1 MGDWR
6 IGGLVDWWIG
16 GLVDWWIGGLG
27 NCARHALCSW
37 MAQGQAQ
44 ASGLAPYK
52 NAFSAQGD
60 GRNGGEREGAR
71 PARHGRR
78 RRDGDGERREE
89 RPSSAPRSGGWMTR
103 RAIRA
108 SRPGRERSAARR
120 RCRASCQPWP
130 APAPKRNGPMRK
142 WMTRQATAP
151 EGNLLIVERC
161 GRKARRHFRAGVP
174 LGRCRPQIRGR
185 QGG

>member
-1 MGDWR
+1 M
-6 IGGLVDWWIG
+6 
-16 GLVDWWIGGLG
+16 G

-78 RRDGDGERREE
+78 RRDGGGERREE

-120 RCRASCQPWP
+120 RCRASCQPWRRTP
-130 APAPKRNGPMRK
+130 PQAEQPSREWLERA
-142 WMTRQATAP
+142 ATAP
-151 EGNLLIVERC
+151 EGNLPIVERC
-161 GRKARRHFRAGVP
+161 GRKRQRPFPHRAHGWGVLRHRFGAGREIAGIGGVEDWEIGR
-174 LGRCRPQIRGR
+174 LGALCTG
-185 QGG
+185 